1 MPLTVES
8 RLHTLI
14 VEQLGVNLE
23 EITPTA
29 SFIDDLGADSID
41 VVELALAIENEFEI
55 EIDDRDMEE
64 MRTVEEVIEYVERRV
79 KKGMVAGA
87 GAAED
92 MDA

>member
-29 SFIDDLGADSID
+29 SFIDDLGADSLD

-79 KKGMVAGA
+79 KKEMVAGA